1 MRLEQLRQEPAA
13 ERWLVRAMVLRD
25 DPARAM
31 IGHVG
36 FHGPP
41 QDGAA
46 EMGYTVFARYRGH
59 GYATEAV
66 TGMMGW
72 ARSQGVQRFI
82 LSIAPGNAPSL
93 AVARR
98 LGFKRIGRQMDEVDG
113 LEYVFE
119 LKAP

>member
-1 MRLEQLRQEPAA
+1 
-13 ERWLVRAMVLRD
+13 
-25 DPARAM
+25 M

-41 QDGAA
+41 KDAAA
-46 EMGYTVFARYRGH
+46 EMGYTIFPAYRGK

-66 TGMMGW
+66 
-72 ARSQGVQRFI
+72 QGLMAWGRAHGVERFV
-82 LSIAPGNAPSL
+82 LSISPGNAPSL

-98 LGFKRIGRQMDEVDG
+98 LGFKRVGRQIDEEDG

-119 LKAP
+119 LKP